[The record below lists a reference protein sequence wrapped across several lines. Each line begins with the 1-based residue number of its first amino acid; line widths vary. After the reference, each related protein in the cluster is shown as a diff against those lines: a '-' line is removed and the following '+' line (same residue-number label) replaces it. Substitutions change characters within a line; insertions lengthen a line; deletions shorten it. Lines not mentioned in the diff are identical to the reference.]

1 MVIIVIGLIFS
12 LTWFPSG
19 ILMYLTW
26 EFLSSLSVFS
36 FTADLLLKDNYK
48 IIDLKEKKV
57 NMKKE
62 IKSQSSGVNMG

>member
-26 EFLSSLSVFS
+26 ECLSALSVFS